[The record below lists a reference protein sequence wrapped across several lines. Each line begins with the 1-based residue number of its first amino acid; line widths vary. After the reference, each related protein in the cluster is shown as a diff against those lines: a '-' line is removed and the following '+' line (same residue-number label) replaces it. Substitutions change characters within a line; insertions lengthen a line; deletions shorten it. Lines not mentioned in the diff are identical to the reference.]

1 MVDWPLHGKELGLIE
16 RQFQPSVQR
25 LLWRKNTC
33 MVKMRQDGKRVDGE
47 CPLCGGEDSSEHFAA
62 CPELQ
67 KTEELRRVQGKLG
80 SNLRR
85 RMTLPVIAMWVMS
98 VAEGERPILE
108 DERRFRSAQIIKRA
122 YRRQES
128 VGWENLAK
136 GRAVRGMVEV
146 QEEWDERGESASERR
161 EDARETVAR
170 ALTYGLLFR
179 HEMWKVRCQEVM
191 KVELL
196 IERRK
201 LQERIEELIERRTEV
216 GV

>member
-1 MVDWPLHGKELGLIE
+1 M
-16 RQFQPSVQR
+16 
-25 LLWRKNTC
+25 
-33 MVKMRQDGKRVDGE
+33 
-47 CPLCGGEDSSEHFAA
+47 
-62 CPELQ
+62 
-67 KTEELRRVQGKLG
+67 
-80 SNLRR
+80 RR
-85 RMTLPVIAMWVMS
+85 RRTSPVIAMWVMS